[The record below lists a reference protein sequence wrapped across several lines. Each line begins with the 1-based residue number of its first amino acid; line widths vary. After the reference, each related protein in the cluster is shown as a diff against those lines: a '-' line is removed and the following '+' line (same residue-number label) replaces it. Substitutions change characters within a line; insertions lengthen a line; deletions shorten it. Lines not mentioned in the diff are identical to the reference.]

1 MTNEKIREHLLNA
14 GVKNLNDFGYP
25 KINTENIMTDIVYGG
40 FFKSMLEDNKGN
52 GSQIDEVI
60 NELLAELS
68 TIE

>member
-1 MTNEKIREHLLNA
+1 MTNEKIREHLLSA

-25 KINTENIMTDIVYGG
+25 KVNTDNIMTDIVYGG

-60 NELLAELS
+60 NELLNELS